1 MVETAHGF
9 VLRPVAAP
17 SEGACA
23 AHREKDR
30 CQMIEIPWSSAVM
43 RALDNGAEDVV
54 VTLDG
59 IMRMRESGQQQRVL
73 MR

>member
-1 MVETAHGF
+1 
-9 VLRPVAAP
+9 
-17 SEGACA
+17 
-23 AHREKDR
+23 
-30 CQMIEIPWSSAVM
+30 MIEIPWSSAVM